1 MLKNYSLGITILYSI
16 VLAIVCLIEISS
28 AVNSVG
34 LNIPYGDKI
43 FHFLSYLVLS
53 ILWYNS
59 FLYHFKFSKR
69 KALIYAVVISIVF
82 GILIEVLQGT
92 ITTERSSDIKD
103 VFANSMGVLLT
114 ASVITIKNKY
124 RLN

>member
-1 MLKNYSLGITILYSI
+1 MLKPYSLAITVLYSL
-16 VLAIVCLIEISS
+16 VLAIVCLIQISS

-43 FHFLSYLVLS
+43 FHFLSYLVLTA
-53 ILWYNS
+53 LWYNT
-59 FLYHFKFSKR
+59 FLYNFNLSKK
-69 KALIYAVVISIVF
+69 KALIYAVVISIIF

-92 ITTERSSDIKD
+92 ITTERSSDIND
-103 VFANSMGVLLT
+103 VFANSIGVLLT